1 MELTNLLTY
10 QIGWYV
16 FGTAAAFAAALLFWQ
31 KGRAVVTSPDTGSG
45 FGIRLGGAAAIFVA
59 VLLVIHYINPLKLV
73 VDPNKL
79 LLVYATPAQTGAS
92 ETDGADRAGAVRYV
106 LQSSPMI
113 DADALGDGVAV
124 RLIPMKYVHDLTRSA
139 NENAF
144 TTAEPITP
152 GVYELLLDNTQTG
165 KLSKFLV
172 EIPASGKE
180 SES

>member
-1 MELTNLLTY
+1 MELTNFLMY

-31 KGRAVVTSPDTGSG
+31 KGKAVVSSPDAGTG
-45 FGIRLGGAAAIFVA
+45 FGIRLGGAAGIFVA

-79 LLVYATPAQTGAS
+79 LLVYATPTQDD
-92 ETDGADRAGAVRYV
+92 TDGNAGVRYV
-106 LQSSPMI
+106 LQSSQMI
-113 DADALGDGVAV
+113 DADALGDDVAV

-139 NENAF
+139 SENAF

-165 KLSKFLV
+165 KLSKYLV
-172 EIPASGKE
+172 EIPISGKE